1 MKRDWLQLLTN
12 IAVVI
17 GIGVLIYELNQT
29 HLYNRSQVIAVD
41 YQTLTDINLAMVGD
55 NPAGAFAKSVTDPD
69 QLTLE
74 ERFIVDTYLE
84 AFLMEIMY
92 VGHMYSIGVI
102 ENPFPDVS
110 PRKGLVRRYLSHRF
124 GRDWWGRNQDRF
136 PESVRSVVD
145 EVLSAES
152 P

>member
-1 MKRDWLQLLTN
+1 MKRDWLQILTN
-12 IAVVI
+12 IAVLI

-29 HLYNRSQVIAVD
+29 HLHNRSQVIAVD
-41 YQTLTDINLAMVGD
+41 YQTLTDITLAMVGD

-69 QLTLE
+69 QLTSE
-74 ERFIVDTYLE
+74 ERFIVDSYLQ
-84 AFLMEIMY
+84 AFLMEILY
-92 VGHMYSIGVI
+92 VDHMHRIGVI
-102 ENPFPDVS
+102 ENPFTDDS
-110 PRKGLVRRYLSHRF
+110 PRKGSARTYLSHRY
-124 GRDWWGRNQDRF
+124 GREWWERNQDRY